1 MIFFLW
7 GTLQIDDI
15 SIFRIINDL
24 PNKSSTGFDDIS
36 MRLIKAIKT
45 ERIPALSCIFIQS
58 LNTGIF
64 PEKLKIAKVI
74 PNHKKGAW
82 NDISNYRPIS
92 LLPSISKILEKLIFK
107 QLSTYLNEYKLL
119 YDSQY
124 GFRAGHST
132 ELASI
137 ELIDRITQDLD
148 KGKIPISIF
157 LDLSKAFDT
166 LDHVILLQK
175 LNYYGI
181 KSVELKLFQD
191 YLQNRTQYV
200 SYDKTNSDMYRIST
214 GVPQGSILGHL
225 LFIIYINDLCNAS
238 KLQGSPQ
245 KKKSSGR
252 SHKNLNLAR
261 EQRNKMFTVGR
272 ARAIKKSK
280 IFSLRHNKVYN

>member
-1 MIFFLW
+1 
-7 GTLQIDDI
+7 
-15 SIFRIINDL
+15 
-24 PNKSSTGFDDIS
+24 

-45 ERIPALSCIFIQS
+45 EIIPCIFNQS

-64 PEKLKIAKVI
+64 PEKLKIVKVI
-74 PNHKKGAW
+74 PIHKKGSL

-107 QLSTYLNEYKLL
+107 QLSTYLNEHKVL
-119 YDSQY
+119 YASQY

-166 LDHVILLQK
+166 PDHVILLQK

-181 KSVELKLFQD
+181 TSEELKLFQD
-191 YLQNRTQYV
+191 YFQKEPNMFLMIKIILICIVYPLVCLRGLYWALFYL
-200 SYDKTNSDMYRIST
+200 SY
-214 GVPQGSILGHL
+214 ILL
-225 LFIIYINDLCNAS
+225 IYATAVNC
-238 KLQGSPQ
+238 
-245 KKKSSGR
+245 
-252 SHKNLNLAR
+252 
-261 EQRNKMFTVGR
+261 
-272 ARAIKKSK
+272 
-280 IFSLRHNKVYN
+280 LR